1 MNLELEVDSKG
12 RSEFQGTSRRDG
24 VSTIKDRRR
33 SREDPSLTGRNN
45 IGRHVEVGYCQ
56 GFYLCSLKMIFRNV

>member
-45 IGRHVEVGYCQ
+45 IGAWLLSIVRVFIYV
-56 GFYLCSLKMIFRNV
+56 L

>member
-33 SREDPSLTGRNN
+33 SREDPSLTGRN